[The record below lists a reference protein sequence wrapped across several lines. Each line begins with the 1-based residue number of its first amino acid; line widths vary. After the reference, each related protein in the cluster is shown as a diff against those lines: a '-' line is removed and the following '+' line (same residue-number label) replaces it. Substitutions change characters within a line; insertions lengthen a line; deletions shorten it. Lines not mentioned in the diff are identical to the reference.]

1 MRQYEVMA
9 NEFVQESNKKITR
22 GVLGDTK
29 LLLYNNDLEIIQ
41 HDAQVAKQELKKV
54 VRRRYNRIAEQAVE
68 KMHER
73 ILRHKEDSENPA
85 NYTYMDS

>member
-9 NEFVQESNKKITR
+9 NEFVPASNKKITR

-41 HDAQVAKQELKKV
+41 HDAQVAK
-54 VRRRYNRIAEQAVE
+54 
-68 KMHER
+68 
-73 ILRHKEDSENPA
+73 
-85 NYTYMDS
+85 